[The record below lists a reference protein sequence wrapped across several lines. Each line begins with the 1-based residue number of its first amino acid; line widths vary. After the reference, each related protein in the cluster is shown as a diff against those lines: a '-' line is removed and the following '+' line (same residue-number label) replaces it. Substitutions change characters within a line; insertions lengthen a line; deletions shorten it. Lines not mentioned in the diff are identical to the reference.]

1 MVSKV
6 VKTMRIL
13 IADNEFSVSNALSAL
28 IREQPA
34 WHLVGVVTDGNELG
48 IAITTCRPDLVLID
62 LCLPGLFLHELVRSM
77 RFTID
82 RPFLVAI
89 CRDQEEKDQAFATGI
104 DFAIC
109 KIESPDRLIEALHA
123 TENRIAQVT

>member
-6 VKTMRIL
+6 AKTMRIL

-34 WHLVGVVTDGNELG
+34 WHLIGIVSDGDDLLG
-48 IAITTCRPDLVLID
+48 AIDTCRPDLVLID
-62 LCLPGLFLHELVRSM
+62 FALPGLKLADFIRKNSDSV
-77 RFTID
+77 FP
-82 RPFLVAI
+82 PFVVAI
-89 CRDQEEKDQAFATGI
+89 CKDQDERKEAFAYGV

-109 KIESPDRLIEALHA
+109 KIEPPDRLLEALHESQEKI
-123 TENRIAQVT
+123 TQVS